1 MPSLTPRPAAARR
14 RWWWLSAAVLAV
26 HLLVLGHLAGL
37 SGLDS
42 LTAPRQPSQATPPAS
57 AVTVAALS
65 TRRIVPALPAAVAP
79 TAPSVPPAP
88 RPTAK
93 PKPKPKPQPPPSAA
107 AANEAEPA
115 TPNNES
121 NQALE
126 PVDTAQAATDSI
138 APTEPEAEPLPAVTP
153 EPEPLP
159 TAPVTPTVPN
169 APAVTVPGAVTLPAS
184 VRLAY
189 QVKGHAKNLNYNAS
203 GELLW
208 RNDGTR
214 YDTRLTVRAFL
225 MGARSMSSQGE
236 LGAQGLAPER
246 FADKSR
252 SEVAAHFER
261 DKGVV
266 SFSANTPSVP
276 LLAGA
281 QDRVSLFMQLAG
293 MLAGEPQRFT
303 SGSQII
309 LNTVG
314 PRDAEA
320 WTFVVGEAEL
330 LDLPFGQV
338 SALRLT
344 RQPRREFDQTI
355 DVWLAP
361 SMNYLPVRHRIQQ
374 SNGDYVDQQLDAL
387 SPLAP

>member
-1 MPSLTPRPAAARR
+1 MSGLTPRPAATPR
-14 RWWWLSAAVLAV
+14 RWWWLSVAVLAV
-26 HLLVLGHLAGL
+26 HLLVLGNLAGL
-37 SGLDS
+37 GGLDG
-42 LTAPRQPSQATPPAS
+42 LTAPRKASGDTPPAT
-57 AVTVAALS
+57 AVTIAAIS
-65 TRRIVPALPAAVAP
+65 TRRIVPAPPATVTPAARVAP
-79 TAPSVPPAP
+79 SEPVTP
-88 RPTAK
+88 RPAAK
-93 PKPKPKPQPPPSAA
+93 PKPKPKPRVATTSDS
-107 AANEAEPA
+107 EPV
-115 TPNNES
+115 TPENES
-121 NQALE
+121 NQPLE
-126 PVDTAQAATDSI
+126 PVDTAQDATDLI
-138 APTEPEAEPLPAVTP
+138 ANI

-159 TAPVTPTVPN
+159 PVPPEPDPLPAAPVTPTTPDG
-169 APAVTVPGAVTLPAS
+169 PAVTVPGAIALPAS
-184 VRLAY
+184 VRLEY

-225 MGARSMSSQGE
+225 LGARSMSSQGQ
-236 LGAQGLAPER
+236 LNAQGLAPER

-387 SPLAP
+387 APLAP